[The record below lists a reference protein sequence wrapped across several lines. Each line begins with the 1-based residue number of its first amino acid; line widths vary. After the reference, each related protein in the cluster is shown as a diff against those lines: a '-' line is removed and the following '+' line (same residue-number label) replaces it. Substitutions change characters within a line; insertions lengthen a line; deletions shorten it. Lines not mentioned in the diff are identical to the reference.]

1 MIKHII
7 LLLAATVLG
16 VVFRVELLR
25 ILDWLLYLHNE
36 LANYLALIF
45 SSDHIGRMIQGIVAL
60 LLIPAVVGGFIAGMY
75 SLLTRKAYPYTW
87 TVIWVSWVILFVTML
102 VQMSYTGS
110 IGPQGSHYASLMIVY
125 G

>member
-1 MIKHII
+1 MIKQII
-7 LLLAATVLG
+7 LLLAATILG

-110 IGPQGSHYASLMIVY
+110 IGPSSAHYASQMVAFS
-125 G
+125 